1 MVHPSRV
8 RAFAKA
14 CGYEAKTDPRDAR
27 VLSRFG
33 QVFQERDT
41 RALEPE
47 PELDELRDLLRW
59 QLVEQRVQESG
70 RMDKVVSPAVAKS
83 TNRRIAWLEREI
95 AQLDKEYQEMLQNS
109 APSAQRAT
117 LYRTVPGV
125 GILTA
130 AILVVHLP
138 ELGLLDVKAL
148 ASLVGVAPWS
158 RDSGQKR
165 GRRAIRGGR
174 SVVRRALYICAWP
187 AIRVESG
194 MRDYYRGLR
203 KRGKPGKVA
212 LVAVMRKLLLQL
224 NAVARRGTPWVP
236 QTA

>member
-1 MVHPSRV
+1 M
-8 RAFAKA
+8 
-14 CGYEAKTDPRDAR
+14 
-27 VLSRFG
+27 
-33 QVFQERDT
+33 
-41 RALEPE
+41 
-47 PELDELRDLLRW
+47 LRRRR
-59 QLVEQRVQESG
+59 QLVEQRVQKSG

-83 TNRRIAWLEREI
+83 TNRHIAWLEREI
-95 AQLDKEYQEMLQNS
+95 AQLDKEYQEILQNS
-109 APSAQRAT
+109 APLAQRAT
-117 LYRTVPGV
+117 FYRTVPGV

-130 AILVVHLP
+130 AILVAHLP

-148 ASLVGVAPWS
+148 ASLASWS
-158 RDSGQKR
+158 RDSGQKQ

-174 SVVRRALYICAWP
+174 SVVRRTLYIRAWS

-194 MRDYYRGLR
+194 MRDYYQGLR